1 MVVVQIQLYWGARGT
16 ERSGNH
22 LNVIVRKVHQTQFRH
37 LSYSLTVKYGKLV
50 DVEEFGAVAFVIDV
64 EQFRKL

>member
-50 DVEEFGAVAFVIDV
+50 DVEV
-64 EQFRKL
+64 ENLQSRGRRTF